1 MVLSRSPSLPPRP
14 DDAEGDAEAELLAL
28 LRWSNAEGVGPR
40 GLREAIRIA
49 GSAADLVRRP
59 DAGLLLGAPAA
70 RPGSGAVAEEILRSC
85 HELKVRPIGWDAPE
99 YPPAL
104 LHLTDPPPVLF
115 VRGTLELDAVPC
127 VAIVGSRGASAYGR
141 RVARS
146 LARGLSERA
155 VPVVSGMALGI
166 DGEAHA
172 GAIEGGGVTVAV
184 LGGGVEKARPSA
196 HRRLYRQILE
206 GGGAVVGEW
215 PPGTPAKPFH
225 FPRRNRL
232 LAALAR
238 VVVVVEAGE
247 RSGALS
253 TAAHARRLGR
263 EVTAVPGPIDRP
275 GHLGSNLLIRDG
287 AAPILEVRDILDR
300 VGVMPHGRDGPTGS
314 AEEPVIE
321 EELAPIWRAL
331 GEGPSTLEVLAG
343 RVAMPAPRL
352 MEALTRLEI
361 RGLVRRERGLLLRD
375 RRA

>member
-1 MVLSRSPSLPPRP
+1 MVLSRSPSPPSRP
-14 DDAEGDAEAELLAL
+14 DHADGELFAL
-28 LRWSNAEGVGPR
+28 LRWSIAEGVGAR

-49 GSAADLVRRP
+49 GSAAALAQRS
-59 DAGLLLGAPAA
+59 DAGLLLGAPSA
-70 RPGSGAVAEEILRSC
+70 RPGSSAVAEEILRSC
-85 HELKVRPIGWDAPE
+85 HDLEVRAIGWHATD
-99 YPPAL
+99 YPAAL
-104 LHLTDPPPVLF
+104 LHLSDPPPVLF
-115 VRGTLELDAVPC
+115 VRGALAIDDTPS

-141 RVARS
+141 RVSRS

-155 VPVVSGMALGI
+155 VGVVSGMALGI

-172 GAIEGGGVTVAV
+172 GAIEGGGITVAV
-184 LGGGVEKARPSA
+184 LGGGVEKARPAA

-232 LAALAR
+232 LAALTQ

-275 GHLGSNLLIRDG
+275 GHIGSNQLIRDG

-300 VGVMPHGRDGPTGS
+300 VGVLPDRLADV
-314 AEEPVIE
+314 AQAPVIE
-321 EELAPIWRAL
+321 GELEPIWRAL
-331 GEGPSTLEVLAG
+331 GEGPSTLELLAG

-375 RRA
+375 CRE